1 MRPDKKEVKL
11 KRKRMLII
19 NLYLRLAKAMKDYSY
34 YKDLPKEIYFT
45 TNALKGGIYYGGEV
59 EQIKFSLMPVNN
71 EGIIYYINDKGENIS
86 LYIDESRLLSYVTY
100 FSK

>member
-1 MRPDKKEVKL
+1 MRFDEKEVKL

-19 NLYLRLAKAMKDYSY
+19 NLYVRLAKAMKDYSY

-45 TNALKGGIYYGGEV
+45 ANYLNGGEV
-59 EQIKFSLMPVNN
+59 EKMKFSLMPVNN

-86 LYIDESRLLSYVTY
+86 LYIDESRLLSYVSY

>member
-19 NLYLRLAKAMKDYSY
+19 NLYVRLAKAMKDYSY

-45 TNALKGGIYYGGEV
+45 ANYLNGGEV
-59 EQIKFSLMPVNN
+59 EKMKFSLMPVNN

-86 LYIDESRLLSYVTY
+86 LYIDESRLLSYVSY

>member
-1 MRPDKKEVKL
+1 MRPDKKEIKL

-19 NLYLRLAKAMKDYSY
+19 NLYVRLAKAMKDYSY

-45 TNALKGGIYYGGEV
+45 ANKLNGGEV
-59 EQIKFSLMPVNN
+59 EQMKFSLMPVNN

-86 LYIDESRLLSYVTY
+86 LYIDESRLLSYVSY

>member
-1 MRPDKKEVKL
+1 MRFDEKEVKL

-34 YKDLPKEIYFT
+34 YKDLPKEIYFK
-45 TNALKGGIYYGGEV
+45 TNALNGGDV
-59 EQIKFSLMPVNN
+59 EQMKFSLMPVNN
-71 EGIIYYINDKGENIS
+71 NGIIYYINDKGENIS
-86 LYIDESRLLSYVTY
+86 LYIDESRLLSYVSY

>member
-19 NLYLRLAKAMKDYSY
+19 NLYVRLAKAMRDYSY

-45 TNALKGGIYYGGEV
+45 TNYLNGGEV
-59 EQIKFSLMPVNN
+59 EQMKFSLMPVNN